1 MMENTEE
8 IRFVPR
14 LAGIFERFFFFFFL
28 IDTDKAIPTIR
39 SFRYSFASRS
49 LFIPLIEL
57 QVITIDDER

>member
-14 LAGIFERFFFFFFL
+14 LAGIFERFFFFL

-39 SFRYSFASRS
+39 SFRFASRS